1 MGGRRNAYNIIG
13 WKPHQFHKC
22 ILQMNIDGAELEFE
36 CQSNL
41 ASHLIETKINGKEVT
56 LQVTGHA

>member
-1 MGGRRNAYNIIG
+1 
-13 WKPHQFHKC
+13 
-22 ILQMNIDGAELEFE
+22 MNIDGAELEFE